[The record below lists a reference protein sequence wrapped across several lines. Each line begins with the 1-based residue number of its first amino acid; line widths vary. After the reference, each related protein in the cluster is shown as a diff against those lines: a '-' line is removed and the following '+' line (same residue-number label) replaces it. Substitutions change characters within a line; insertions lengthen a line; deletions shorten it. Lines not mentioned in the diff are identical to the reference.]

1 MIFYISKNGVIL
13 TSGFEK
19 MVPAKYF
26 KKVVDIKGN
35 DLLIG

>member
-1 MIFYISKNGVIL
+1 
-13 TSGFEK
+13 

-35 DLLIG
+35 DLLTDKGWLE